1 MEGQFTISSIIIIV
15 WLIFPGVV
23 FKRFY
28 FQGQFAKQFGVGL
41 FADRLITSIF
51 WGIIVQIITFLFYS
65 RSFGFTF
72 TGIKGKIN
80 TIYTNIASNKMPD
93 ITYQHLTYILG
104 YLACLIFVAFFLG
117 SFFHF
122 LIRILKIDVKV
133 PVFRFSNHWNYY
145 FRGEIVSMREFKS
158 LNKGKWLSTM
168 VDVVIEDGSEKN
180 KMVSG
185 FLTQHTIS
193 QKTGDLETIYLTGAK
208 RYSQSSGQFKEV
220 PGDCLV
226 IPFEK
231 VVDLN
236 LRYTFQVID
245 INLRRRILF
254 QRLVLI
260 ILTFGLLFILIFPW
274 YLKRSIFYRILGIVF
289 GGITWLLF
297 IMIASNPFQP
307 NPRIKLEPKHLW
319 PILIF
324 MIAFLI
330 FTIYFLG
337 IIPSMNQIKNIF

>member
-1 MEGQFTISSIIIIV
+1 VEGQFTISSIIIIV

-28 FQGQFAKQFGVGL
+28 FQGQFAKQFGLGL

-72 TGIKGKIN
+72 TGIKNKIDRV
-80 TIYTNIASNKMPD
+80 YESIASNKMPN
-93 ITYQHLTYILG
+93 ITYEHLTYLLG
-104 YLACLIFVAFFLG
+104 YLACLILIAFILG
-117 SFFHF
+117 SIFHHVIRFF
-122 LIRILKIDVKV
+122 KIDLKV
-133 PVFRFSNHWNYY
+133 PVFRFANHWNYY
-145 FRGEIVSMREFKS
+145 FRGEIISMREFKS

-168 VDVVIEDGSEKN
+168 VDVLIEDGSEKN

-208 RYSQSSGQFKEV
+208 RYSQTTRQFKEI

-231 VVDLN
+231 IVDLN
-236 LRYTFQVID
+236 LRYTFQIID
-245 INLRRRILF
+245 NNLRKRILF
-254 QRLVLI
+254 KKTVLI
-260 ILTFGLLFILIFPW
+260 LLTFGLLTILILPW
-274 YLKRSIFYRILGIVF
+274 YLKGAIFYKLLGIVF

-297 IMIASNPFQP
+297 VMIVSNPFQP
-307 NPRIKLEPKHLW
+307 NPQIKLESKALW
-319 PILIF
+319 SVFIALI
-324 MIAFLI
+324 MFLI
-330 FTIYFLG
+330 FTLFFWG
-337 IIPSMNQIKNIF
+337 ITP